1 MSCKFDVLVVPVQ
14 LDAGVLV
21 VAITIGEL
29 VSKRL
34 ACELVGHALP
44 LRVLEFNAGLMV
56 RILRLALPLDCNTG
70 YWQSRFR
77 VQQRRHGFDNEHF
90 VLAIRQFRQ
99 DLTRGGIEMWVIRS
113 EEQTV
118 VACGLLLPVLDPPE
132 IEPINDHLTA
142 EVAANQHRL
151 CF

>member
-1 MSCKFDVLVVPVQ
+1 MSCKFDVLVVPIQ
-14 LDAGVLV
+14 LDTGVLV

-29 VSKRL
+29 ASKRL
-34 ACELVGHALP
+34 ACEIAGHVLP
-44 LRVLEFNAGLMV
+44 LRVLELNAGLMV
-56 RILRLALPLDCNTG
+56 RILRLALPPDCNTG

-99 DLTRGGIEMWVIRS
+99 DLTRGGIEMWVIRKKNK
-113 EEQTV
+113 QL
-118 VACGLLLPVLDPPE
+118 ACGLLLLILHAPE
-132 IEPINDHLTA
+132 IEPINDRLTA